1 MKSVAQP
8 EILDQLVTRLNAL
21 RPGTERCWGTM
32 TSAEMLCHLGD
43 CTQSVLTSA
52 GRKPGRPRPRPF
64 IKWFALYSPVPWLRG
79 RIKTRVEVDPKAG
92 GTKPGDF
99 ETDRRRAIDGLR
111 ALASATA
118 FPPAPFMFG
127 VMTAQDWWVWGF
139 KHTDHHLRQFGV

>member
-21 RPGTERCWGTM
+21 RRETERRWGTM

-52 GRKPGRPRPRPF
+52 SRRPGRPRP
-64 IKWFALYSPVPWLRG
+64 ITKWFALYAPVRWPRG
-79 RIKTRVEVDPKAG
+79 KIKTRREVDPRAG
-92 GTKPGDF
+92 GTRPSDF
-99 ETDRRRAIDGLR
+99 EADRHRAIDGLR

-118 FPPAPFMFG
+118 FPPSHFMFG
-127 VMTAQDWWVWGF
+127 AMTAQDWWVWGF